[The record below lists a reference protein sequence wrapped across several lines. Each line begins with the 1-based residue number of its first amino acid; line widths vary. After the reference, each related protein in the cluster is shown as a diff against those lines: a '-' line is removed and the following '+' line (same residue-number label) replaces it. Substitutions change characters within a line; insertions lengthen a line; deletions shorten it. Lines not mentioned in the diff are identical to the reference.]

1 MSEKN
6 SGQGTIYFNN
16 QRKKWNAQVNYYDI
30 HTGELKKRT
39 KSFDTK
45 QEAEKYIATMN
56 YQKENPIF
64 IKNNGIPMCELLKS
78 NIKLKLNTN
87 QISPTQ
93 YGRVLKTINAL
104 EKTSF
109 GNKSIEKIKSDEI
122 QEYLNSLTY
131 LSNSMIEKAH
141 QQLNQAFKLAMNKG
155 YIMQNPM
162 INVIRPKS
170 DKEDRVVRALEVEEQ
185 QKLTDYL
192 RNKSIKDLKYKNVLL
207 FQLYMGLRVGE
218 TLALTTHDVDLHN
231 RKLNIHRTLSTD
243 ENGAIIMSN
252 QPKTYA
258 GNRILPIPAFLMP
271 YFIEQ
276 INYANSQKNNDEKLL
291 FKPNDSQYVRRSNI
305 NKELQRILEKNFGIK
320 GISSHSLRHTYG
332 TRCIESGMAP
342 VVVQRLMGHKDIRV
356 TLNTYTSVLNKFKES
371 EIDKVNQYYL
381 NQKLINNS
389 NLFDDNLT
397 ELSNFNDKKLEID
410 IENEK

>member
-6 SGQGTIYFNN
+6 LGQGTIYFNS
-16 QRKKWNAQVNYYDI
+16 QRKKWNAQINYYDI
-30 HTGELKKRT
+30 HTGKLKKRT

-45 QEAEKYIATMN
+45 QEAEKYIATIN

-64 IKNNGIPMCELLKS
+64 IKNNGIPMCELLKT
-78 NIKLKLNTN
+78 NLKLKLDTN
-87 QISPTQ
+87 QISATQ
-93 YGRVLKTINAL
+93 YGRVLKTIQAL

-141 QQLNQAFKLAMNKG
+141 QQINQAFKLAMNKG
-155 YIMQNPM
+155 YIIQNPM
-162 INVIRPKS
+162 INIIRPKS
-170 DKEDRVVRALEVEEQ
+170 DKEDKVVRALEVEEQ
-185 QKLTDYL
+185 QKLTDFL
-192 RNKSIKDLKYKNVLL
+192 KNKSIKQLKYKNVLL
-207 FQLYMGLRVGE
+207 IQLYMGLRVGE

-231 RKLNIHRTLSTD
+231 KKLNIHRTLSTD
-243 ENGAIIMSN
+243 ENGAIIMN
-252 QPKTYA
+252 NHPKTFA

-276 INYANSQKNNDEKLL
+276 INFANSQENNEEHLL
-291 FKPNDSQYVRRSNI
+291 FKPDNARYVRRTNI
-305 NKELQRILEKNFGIK
+305 NKELQRILEKNFNITD
-320 GISSHSLRHTYG
+320 ISSHNLRHTYG

-381 NQKLINNS
+381 NQNLIDNS
-389 NLFDDNLT
+389 NLFDENSLQ
-397 ELSNFNDKKLEID
+397 LNNFNDKKLEID
-410 IENEK
+410 IENER

>member
-6 SGQGTIYFNN
+6 LGQGTIYFNS
-16 QRKKWNAQVNYYDI
+16 QRKKWNAQINYYDI
-30 HTGELKKRT
+30 HTDKLKKRT

-64 IKNNGIPMCELLKS
+64 IKNNGIPMCELLRA
-78 NIKLKLNTN
+78 NLKLKLDTN
-87 QISPTQ
+87 QISCTQ
-93 YGRVLKTINAL
+93 YGRDSKTINAL

-122 QEYLNSLTY
+122 QEYLNSLTH

-170 DKEDRVVRALEVEEQ
+170 NKEDKIVRALEVDEQ

-192 RNKSIKDLKYKNVLL
+192 KNKSIKQLKYKNVLL
-207 FQLYMGLRVGE
+207 IQLYMGLRVGE
-218 TLALTTHDVDLHN
+218 ALALTTHDVDLHN
-231 RKLNIHRTLSTD
+231 RKLNVHRTLSTD
-243 ENGAIIMSN
+243 ENGAIIMNN
-252 QPKTYA
+252 QTKTYA

-276 INYANSQKNNDEKLL
+276 INFANSQEHNEEKLL

-305 NKELQRILEKNFGIK
+305 NKELQRILETNYGIK

-381 NQKLINNS
+381 NQNLIDNS
-389 NLFDDNLT
+389 NSFDENL
-397 ELSNFNDKKLEID
+397 LKLNNYNDKESEID

>member
-1 MSEKN
+1 
-6 SGQGTIYFNN
+6 
-16 QRKKWNAQVNYYDI
+16 
-30 HTGELKKRT
+30 
-39 KSFDTK
+39 
-45 QEAEKYIATMN
+45 
-56 YQKENPIF
+56 
-64 IKNNGIPMCELLKS
+64 
-78 NIKLKLNTN
+78 
-87 QISPTQ
+87 
-93 YGRVLKTINAL
+93 
-104 EKTSF
+104 
-109 GNKSIEKIKSDEI
+109 
-122 QEYLNSLTY
+122 
-131 LSNSMIEKAH
+131 MIEKAH

-170 DKEDRVVRALEVEEQ
+170 DKEDKVVRALEVDEQ

-192 RNKSIKDLKYKNVLL
+192 KNKSIKQLKYKNVLL
-207 FQLYMGLRVGE
+207 IQLYMGLRVGE
-218 TLALTTHDVDLHN
+218 ALALTTHDVDLHN
-231 RKLNIHRTLSTD
+231 RKLNVHRTLSTD
-243 ENGAIIMSN
+243 ENGAIIMNN
-252 QPKTYA
+252 QTKTYA

-276 INYANSQKNNDEKLL
+276 INFANSQEHNEEKLL

-305 NKELQRILEKNFGIK
+305 NKELQRILENNYGIK

-381 NQKLINNS
+381 NQNLIDNS
-389 NLFDDNLT
+389 NSFDDNL
-397 ELSNFNDKKLEID
+397 LKLNNYNEKESEIN